1 MSVCTFFA
9 SDSPLEPY
17 SPPRDYPLHINI
29 DTGTID
35 DGGADDNF
43 FLHPF
48 NCAGYSDKKY
58 AVSLEWRYTE
68 GRAKK
73 LVGYIKNHLEN
84 AECLEIRHVWLNDYC
99 EFDERPIMRYY
110 ITTAQELETS
120 DIKHFDEAEIWNNKD
135 KNRPSFYCLT
145 ILNTQP
151 VINAIAKLKPAEC
164 HEPVETEH
172 FEAENAEEWRKF
184 ALKYI
189 NSAEKFEIHCWNEE
203 KDEQKLAL
211 KYGTIKPYDWQY
223 GVVIEGE
230 VTEDFIALLMKTKA
244 DEGKMTP
251 FFSVFLDNGISFE
264 HYGRENH
271 IVKGGGR

>member
-9 SDSPLEPY
+9 SDKPLQSHSPMH
-17 SPPRDYPLHINI
+17 DYPVFI
-29 DTGTID
+29 DID
-35 DGGADDNF
+35 IGESFDGGTDDNF
-43 FLHPF
+43 HLIPF
-48 NCAGYSDKKY
+48 DCSAYTDKKY

-68 GRAKK
+68 GRAAKI
-73 LVGYIKNHLEN
+73 VEYIKNHLEN
-84 AECLEIRHVWLNDYC
+84 ADSLEMWHVWLTDYY
-99 EFDERPIMRYY
+99 EFDDRPVMRYY

-135 KNRPSFYCLT
+135 KNRPSFYRLT

-151 VINAIAKLKPAEC
+151 VINAIANLKPAEC

-172 FEAENAEEWRKF
+172 FEPETAEEWREF
-184 ALKYI
+184 ALKYL

-203 KDEQKLAL
+203 KAEQNLVL
-211 KYGTIKPYDWQY
+211 KYGTIKPYDWRY

-230 VTEDFIALLMKTKA
+230 VTEDFIDLLMKTRA

-251 FFSVFLDNGISFE
+251 FFSIFLDNGISFE
-264 HYGRENH
+264 HYGRENN